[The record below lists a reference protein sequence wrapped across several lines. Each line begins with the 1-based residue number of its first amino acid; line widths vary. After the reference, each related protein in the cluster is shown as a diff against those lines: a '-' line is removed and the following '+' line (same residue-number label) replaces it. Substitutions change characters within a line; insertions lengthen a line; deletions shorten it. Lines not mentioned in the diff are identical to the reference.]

1 MGLILKRERFRVRI
15 IIKFDYLRRIYYDSI
30 DVGYGIEVVGGVFYR
45 KFFVR
50 GYKFGGGFIKYF

>member
-1 MGLILKRERFRVRI
+1 MSLMLKRERFKVR

>member
-1 MGLILKRERFRVRI
+1 MLKRERYKVR

>member
-1 MGLILKRERFRVRI
+1 MLKRERFKVR

-30 DVGYGIEVVGGVFYR
+30 DVGYGIEVVSGVFYR

>member
-1 MGLILKRERFRVRI
+1 MSLMLKRERFKVR
-15 IIKFDYLRRIYYDSI
+15 IIKFDYLRRINYDSI